1 MDLKC
6 VSASSGFNE
15 NGPNGVMHSNAL
27 LSIGGIAWKRL
38 GGKALLE
45 DVCPGDLCLEVS
57 KVYPMPS
64 HAVSSCL
71 IPED

>member
-1 MDLKC
+1 MDLKRMYTS
-6 VSASSGFNE
+6 SALNE
-15 NGPNGVMHSNAL
+15 NSLNGVIHSNAL

-38 GGKALLE
+38 GGKTLLE
-45 DVCPGDLCLEVS
+45 DVCHGDLCLEVS

-64 HAVSSCL
+64 HAVSSYL